1 MRFLPFCIFLLIFV
15 DRPSWAQ
22 TETDQADTTRFTRF
36 QHIAIGISLPLL
48 RDQAISPLRYAGW
61 GGGVMIYFW
70 KEKPRIIK
78 QMALKGGVAWLSNQ
92 ANGNRMTLVHA
103 EFDYTYLRKLKSYR
117 NERLRLF
124 AGGGADALMYLKFL
138 SLNVNNY
145 VGYDIVGS
153 LKASGLLQY
162 DFQLFKRKMVLTE
175 QLSIPLI
182 GVVSR
187 PPFSWPAPFDAYEPG
202 GSWTSAIRIASLDSY
217 FRLQNRLSLDWFASN
232 KRQLRARHY
241 VASHWRITYE
251 WDYLN
256 LSRRNQS
263 QTALPFVSLGRVVRF

>member
-1 MRFLPFCIFLLIFV
+1 MRILLFFVFLLIGSCV
-15 DRPSWAQ
+15 PARAQ
-22 TETDQADTTRFTRF
+22 TEAVSVDTTRFARF
-36 QHIAIGISLPLL
+36 QHIALGISLPLV

-61 GGGVMIYFW
+61 GGGLNLNYW
-70 KEKPRIIK
+70 REKLRVIK
-78 QMALKGGVAWLSNQ
+78 QMALKGGVAWLSNE

-103 EFDYTYLRKLKSYR
+103 EFDYTYLRKVMSYR

-153 LKASGLLQY
+153 LKAAGLLQY
-162 DFQLFKRKMVLTE
+162 DFRLFKRKMVLTE
-175 QLSIPLI
+175 QLSIPLL

-217 FRLQNRLSLDWFASN
+217 FRLQNRLSLDWFASE

-241 VASHWRITYE
+241 IASHWRVTYE
-251 WDYLN
+251 WDYMN

-263 QTALPFVSLGRVVRF
+263 QTALPVVSLGRVVRF